1 MPRISLKNYFL
12 KNRSDEIKKLFRKK
26 ENLRVSLWENLKN
39 ITSQNVMRK
48 ITNKSHIWKTVT
60 VEAFCQKRFN
70 LQIELILLKKM
81 IL

>member
-1 MPRISLKNYFL
+1 MPRISLKYYFL

-60 VEAFCQKRFN
+60 AEAFCQKRFN